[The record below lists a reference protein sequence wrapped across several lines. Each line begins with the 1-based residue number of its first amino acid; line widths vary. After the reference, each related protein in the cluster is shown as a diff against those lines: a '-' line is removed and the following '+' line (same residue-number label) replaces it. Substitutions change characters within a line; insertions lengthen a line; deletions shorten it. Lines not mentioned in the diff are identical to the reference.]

1 MSPRPAGAVTRA
13 AVARA
18 AATRTAA
25 TRAAATR
32 TAPAAPDVTA
42 AVTPAVPAPATA
54 RSPREAHAMPR
65 VLAVIPARGG
75 SKGVPGKNL
84 ADVGGMPL
92 VVRAVRA
99 CLGAA
104 TVTDVLV
111 STDSEAIGDAAR
123 GAGAVVLRR
132 PAGISGDTAT
142 SEAAL
147 LHALDSFEELHS
159 VTVDVVLLVQCTSPF
174 VTASDVESVAAA
186 VASGAADSALT
197 AAPFHGFLW
206 RRTPDGS
213 GTGVNHDVSYRPR
226 RQDRPEDLLE
236 TGAAYAMDAAGFRAA
251 RHRFFGRTVPVATDP
266 ARVLEIDDPHD
277 LARARALVPVLAPAA
292 APAPTAVAGP
302 APVHTPVHTPLTT
315 PVPAPVPAPPRTPHA
330 PKDSPAMTV
339 TPAPRLRTFG
349 TRTAGPGQPVYVVG
363 EIGINHNG
371 ELGNALA
378 LIDAAAEAGCDA
390 VKFQKR
396 TPEICTPRDQ
406 WDIER
411 DTPWGRMTY
420 IDYRH
425 RVEFGEDEYRAI
437 DDHCAKRGID
447 WFASPWDTE
456 AVAFLEKF
464 DVPAHKVASASLT
477 DDELLRALRA
487 TGRTVVLS
495 TGMSTPRQIR
505 HAVEVLGSDN
515 ILLCHATST
524 YPAKAEELN
533 LRVINTLQDAY
544 PNVPIGYSG
553 HETGLQTTLAA
564 VALGATFVERHI
576 TLDRAMWGSDQAASV
591 EPGGLA
597 RLVRDIRT
605 IETALGDGV
614 KRVYDSELG
623 PMRKLRRVQGE
634 LAAV

>member
-1 MSPRPAGAVTRA
+1 M
-13 AVARA
+13 
-18 AATRTAA
+18 
-25 TRAAATR
+25 
-32 TAPAAPDVTA
+32 
-42 AVTPAVPAPATA
+42 
-54 RSPREAHAMPR
+54 R
-65 VLAVIPARGG
+65 VLAVVPARGG

-84 ADVGGMPL
+84 AEVAGTPL
-92 VVRAVRA
+92 VARAVLACRA
-99 CLGAA
+99 AP
-104 TVTDVLV
+104 TVTDVVV
-111 STDSEAIGDAAR
+111 STDSEAIAGAAR
-123 GAGAVVLRR
+123 AAGADVIAR
-132 PAGISGDTAT
+132 PTALSGDTAS
-142 SEAAL
+142 SEAAV
-147 LHALDSFEELHS
+147 LHALSAFEELHS
-159 VTVDVVLLVQCTSPF
+159 LTVDVVLLVQCTSPF
-174 VTASDVESVAAA
+174 LAASDVESVAAA

-197 AAPFHGFLW
+197 VAPFHGFLW
-206 RRTPDGS
+206 RDDPDGS
-213 GTGVNHDVSYRPR
+213 GTGVNHDPAYRPR
-226 RQDRPEDLLE
+226 RQDRPQDLLE
-236 TGAAYAMDAAGFRAA
+236 TGAAYAMDAAGFRTA
-251 RHRFFGRTVPVATDP
+251 RHRFFGRTVPVPTDP

-277 LARARALVPVLAPAA
+277 LARARLLAPLLDPRPG
-292 APAPTAVAGP
+292 APADPQP
-302 APVHTPVHTPLTT
+302 TPL
-315 PVPAPVPAPPRTPHA
+315 APRTPPHRRT
-330 PKDSPAMTV
+330 PPAMT
-339 TPAPRLRTFG
+339 TSLPDPRLRPFG
-349 TRTAGPGQPVYVVG
+349 ARTAGPGRPVYVVG

-371 ELGNALA
+371 DLGNAFA
-378 LIDAAAEAGCDA
+378 LIDVAAEAGCDA

-437 DDHCAKRGID
+437 DEHCAKRGID
-447 WFASPWDTE
+447 WFASPWDTQ

-477 DDELLRALRA
+477 DDELLRAVRA

-495 TGMSTPRQIR
+495 TGMSTPQQIR
-505 HAVEVLGSDN
+505 HAVEVLGSAS

-533 LRVINTLQDAY
+533 LRVIDTLRDEY

-614 KRVYDSELG
+614 KRVYESELG
-623 PMRKLRRVQGE
+623 PMKKLRRVRGE